1 MPYALILK
9 EIAFSSNSCI
19 MPPAYKEHPA
29 RVAQGI
35 EHWIPNP
42 GVARSIRAV
51 GTNKIKACR

>member
-1 MPYALILK
+1 MSSALILK
-9 EIAFSSNSCI
+9 DIAFSFNSSI
-19 MPPAYKEHPA
+19 MPPACKEHPA

-51 GTNKIKACR
+51 GTI

>member
-1 MPYALILK
+1 LK
-9 EIAFSSNSCI
+9 DIAFSVNLGMMAICKKNFRS
-19 MPPAYKEHPA
+19 A

-51 GTNKIKACR
+51 GTNK